1 MLTLLRLHLLILRQ
15 HQFLA
20 TRLKRR
26 ASSEVLDDNLVP
38 FLLHLLRAG
47 LGDALGRCWGHAVVG
62 GAAYG
67 GLAHEQQALLVACR
81 RLREASSEVQYTE
94 LSATID
100 ANELAIMTHE
110 TTIKNHEATI
120 RGCET
125 QLGTTPVPM
134 ARRRSADVVVAAC
147 AVVSVTFV

>member
-1 MLTLLRLHLLILRQ
+1 MRTPSCFFVRAVPAERL
-15 HQFLA
+15 
-20 TRLKRR
+20 
-26 ASSEVLDDNLVP
+26 
-38 FLLHLLRAG
+38 
-47 LGDALGRCWGHAVVG
+47 
-62 GAAYG
+62 
-67 GLAHEQQALLVACR
+67 CR
-81 RLREASSEVQYTE
+81 RLRVASSEVQYTE